1 MSESPPLKKHK
12 LPEANSTLDGSL
24 ANGSAVLTISKKR
37 KSTSASTAAANGSV
51 DGDVKPNSEDPAFRY
66 VCPIASP
73 YANKKLS
80 KKLAKLI
87 PKANKVRLIRK
98 GVREVQKSLRK
109 GLKGILLLAAD
120 TSPVDIIVHLPL
132 VCEDAAM
139 PYCFLPS
146 KKELGRACG
155 SKRSMCALMIL
166 PATAAASTPGQP
178 ALDAAALGK
187 YTSIYERCHAL
198 AAELV
203 RAPTFGAQAL
213 GAPDTTASQ

>member
-1 MSESPPLKKHK
+1 MY
-12 LPEANSTLDGSL
+12 
-24 ANGSAVLTISKKR
+24 R
-37 KSTSASTAAANGSV
+37 
-51 DGDVKPNSEDPAFRY
+51 
-66 VCPIASP
+66 
-73 YANKKLS
+73 
-80 KKLAKLI
+80 
-87 PKANKVRLIRK
+87 
-98 GVREVQKSLRK
+98 
-109 GLKGILLLAAD
+109 ILLLAAD

-146 KKELGRACG
+146 KKVHTPLIALLVFAFPAFTFLYCASCIHALVSQELGRACG
-155 SKRSMCALMIL
+155 SKRSMCALMVL

-213 GAPDTTASQ
+213 GAADTTASQ

>member
-12 LPEANSTLDGSL
+12 LPEANSTLDDSL
-24 ANGSAVLTISKKR
+24 ANGADVSVISKKR
-37 KSTSASTAAANGSV
+37 KSTSASTAAANGSI
-51 DGDVKPNSEDPAFRY
+51 DGDVKSITEDPAFRY

-87 PKANKVRLIRK
+87 PKANKARLIRK

-109 GLKGILLLAAD
+109 GFKGILLLAAD

-132 VCEDAAM
+132 VCEDSAM

-146 KKELGRACG
+146 KKVHLQHSSPR
-155 SKRSMCALMIL
+155 IV
-166 PATAAASTPGQP
+166 PAFTIPY
-178 ALDAAALGK
+178 DF
-187 YTSIYERCHAL
+187 TSCPRL
-198 AAELV
+198 AGARPRV
-203 RAPTFGAQAL
+203 RQQAL
-213 GAPDTTASQ
+213 HVRTHDPAWHRRHLHERPARS